1 MGSGRVVFQHGDCG
15 RRGGAATA
23 LPFRLSTS
31 SSRSHSGLK
40 TAAVRIVGYGPN
52 EIRLETDGTAPG
64 ILVLSE
70 VYYPGWRAWVDDG
83 EVQVLR
89 ADFLFRALP
98 VAAGTHRVRLLY
110 DPLSFK
116 IGEAIFGVTVLAI
129 GGWVAWEMRKSR
141 QRDQNEN
148 RLS

>member
-1 MGSGRVVFQHGDCG
+1 
-15 RRGGAATA
+15 
-23 LPFRLSTS
+23 
-31 SSRSHSGLK
+31 
-40 TAAVRIVGYGPN
+40 
-52 EIRLETDGTAPG
+52 
-64 ILVLSE
+64 LSE

-129 GGWVAWEMRKSR
+129 GGWGAWETRKSRR
-141 QRDQNEN
+141 QRDQNKN
-148 RLS
+148 RVS